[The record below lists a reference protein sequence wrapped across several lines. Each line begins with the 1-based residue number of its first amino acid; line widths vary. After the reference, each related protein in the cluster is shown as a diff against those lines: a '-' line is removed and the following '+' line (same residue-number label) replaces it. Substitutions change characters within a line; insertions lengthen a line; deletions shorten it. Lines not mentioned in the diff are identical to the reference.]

1 MSNAEAS
8 EENVKSPSTY
18 GKKGYEEYRK
28 KEKKKKKEIPP
39 FTSEHHMKNVNENA
53 GLDENDNY
61 IARRMQDQEYR
72 KKKKKNKTDP
82 ENEGLSTVT
91 GYTKYAVGGESKEV
105 PASAG
110 LDENDNYIARR
121 EQYQPKQKKSRTQ
134 TQKNFDFEKT

>member
-1 MSNAEAS
+1 MSNTEAS

-18 GKKGYEEYRK
+18 GNKGYEEYRK

-39 FTSEHHMKNVNENA
+39 FTSEHHMKKINENA

-72 KKKKKNKTDP
+72 KKENKKNKTDP
-82 ENEGLSTVT
+82 ENKGLNPVIS
-91 GYTKYAVGGESKEV
+91 YSKYAVGGESKEV

-121 EQYQPKQKKSRTQ
+121 EQNQPKQKKSR
-134 TQKNFDFEKT
+134 KKK